1 MNNTITKY
9 IVASFI
15 LLGVVINSTAQ
26 LSMFNKIDTFKG
38 FYPKIVPL
46 DKGFLLFNSPQWVSD
61 TTKFRLSKFDECGDL
76 DWTNDY
82 STRGKSGMSAPDV
95 LKVNNDMYLLLKYPE
110 PANINHFLTLVKLN
124 LNGDI
129 TWSKTFNTVDKDIF
143 TYYSN
148 ILFNRNKD
156 VIYLITA
163 DKHNNT
169 LIVSL
174 DTDGNVLY
182 SKKVLGI
189 RHRSSVVDTDGNL
202 VLFSDNN
209 SYAKIHLDEEIID
222 TLMWAKEIEGNYFA
236 NVNDPVV
243 ADDNNFSNIITAVV
257 DTISKKDT
265 VNTDPAVKLDT
276 AVYRLIKIDADG
288 NIIGSTDGFMTTDYK
303 DHPAFLKTVP
313 GTKVGVFPMFFMVH
327 DKVFFFDSNLN
338 GFSDPKIYK
347 FAKDSF
353 ELRNSSME
361 VCMDVSLVMSGFC
374 YSRLDSLHIDM
385 NSPYLFVSKTQPS
398 DRGFKVESE
407 EPVCL
412 EDSTSVEFVS
422 LSAIPVKDTVYS
434 LDTVELKVED
444 IDFARKVVTGFNEE
458 KCGKVNMTAKNDTK
472 TVCPETF
479 ISFNVPGLKGA
490 TYEWS
495 TGEKNVA
502 SIVVNK
508 KGTYTVTVTLC
519 DTVKVSTFVY
529 QYDTDAD
536 NCFKIFYPNAFFPTG
551 RTDSL
556 NADAVFKVFQKK
568 PFTYDEFNMK
578 IFDRWGEKVFETSN
592 PAEGWD
598 GTFRGKAMPPGVYLY
613 NVTWKVVIDGQDF
626 SPKKPKT
633 GQVILLR

>member
-82 STRGKSGMSAPDV
+82 STRGKSGMSTPDV

-265 VNTDPAVKLDT
+265 VNTDP
-276 AVYRLIKIDADG
+276 
-288 NIIGSTDGFMTTDYK
+288 
-303 DHPAFLKTVP
+303 
-313 GTKVGVFPMFFMVH
+313 
-327 DKVFFFDSNLN
+327 
-338 GFSDPKIYK
+338 
-347 FAKDSF
+347 
-353 ELRNSSME
+353 
-361 VCMDVSLVMSGFC
+361 
-374 YSRLDSLHIDM
+374 
-385 NSPYLFVSKTQPS
+385 
-398 DRGFKVESE
+398 
-407 EPVCL
+407 
-412 EDSTSVEFVS
+412 
-422 LSAIPVKDTVYS
+422 
-434 LDTVELKVED
+434 
-444 IDFARKVVTGFNEE
+444 
-458 KCGKVNMTAKNDTK
+458 
-472 TVCPETF
+472 
-479 ISFNVPGLKGA
+479 
-490 TYEWS
+490 
-495 TGEKNVA
+495 
-502 SIVVNK
+502 
-508 KGTYTVTVTLC
+508 
-519 DTVKVSTFVY
+519 
-529 QYDTDAD
+529 
-536 NCFKIFYPNAFFPTG
+536 
-551 RTDSL
+551 
-556 NADAVFKVFQKK
+556 
-568 PFTYDEFNMK
+568 
-578 IFDRWGEKVFETSN
+578 
-592 PAEGWD
+592 
-598 GTFRGKAMPPGVYLY
+598 
-613 NVTWKVVIDGQDF
+613 
-626 SPKKPKT
+626 
-633 GQVILLR
+633 